1 MEQEKKFMSSE
12 FIEKRKISREEDR
25 IQIENGEKTPEEI
38 NKKNAFFSGKNIK
51 IDWDNIESLV

>member
-1 MEQEKKFMSSE
+1 MSSE